1 MSFFN
6 QLKNKA
12 EELNKKHN
20 IVPSFGQNHQP
31 QQQGHAP
38 SPYHQNYPGQPQP
51 QPQYPGYN
59 QPAPP
64 PPGSWQQQQQ
74 SPSQLA
80 AYGNYY
86 AEAPPPPIPYHS
98 RPGGSSG
105 AGGSSFG
112 NPSVGNAD
120 PTAPAP
126 RVYWRPDFS
135 PATPVSQAFE
145 HKQGHGEP
153 YGWGNNELQV
163 YTASPAN
170 SFHTV
175 TTSTSTNPTT
185 GQQQPHPILVVRAIA
200 QPQHPD
206 PEARFTSARL
216 VSRTSLGSDSGGALS
231 ATLTLPCAPG
241 VWPAF
246 WLLPREPFRW
256 PRDGEVDVAETW
268 DGDGVNRACLHWGY
282 YDGAPGEPEKHRVRE
297 TRVPDLGSRP
307 GGVRFDFVWYTGG
320 NGNGNG
326 NGGANGTRLMWYVDG
341 RPVMRNWMPEGA
353 RPIGDFCVLLNVAM
367 GGNVCQGKVPREGVY
382 DLVVH
387 DLHMSEAPEG
397 GWGRFEADWQRCP
410 DGAVM

>member
-12 EELNKKHN
+12 EELNKKHS
-20 IVPSFGQNHQP
+20 IIPSFGQNHQP
-31 QQQGHAP
+31 QHQQQQQQGHAP

-51 QPQYPGYN
+51 QYTGYYN

-64 PPGSWQQQQQ
+64 AGSWQQPPPPPHQPQQQ

-86 AEAPPPPIPYHS
+86 AQAPPPPIPYHS
-98 RPGGSSG
+98 RPGGAG
-105 AGGSSFG
+105 AGGSG
-112 NPSVGNAD
+112 IPSSSGT
-120 PTAPAP
+120 PPAP
-126 RVYWRPDFS
+126 PVYWRPDFS
-135 PATPVSQAFE
+135 AAAPVSHAFE
-145 HKQGHGEP
+145 HKLGHGSP
-153 YGWGNNELQV
+153 YGWGNNELQT
-163 YTASPAN
+163 YTDSPAN
-170 SFHTV
+170 SFHAAAA
-175 TTSTSTNPTT
+175 TT
-185 GQQQPHPILVVRAIA
+185 GQQILVVRAIA
-200 QPQHPD
+200 RPQHPD

-216 VSRTSLGSDSGGALS
+216 VSRAPLGRASGCLTA
-231 ATLTLPCAPG
+231 ALTLPCAEG

-246 WLLPREPFRW
+246 WLLPREPFSW

-268 DGDGVNRACLHWGY
+268 NGDGANRSCLHWGY

-297 TRVPDLGSRP
+297 TRVPDMGSRA
-307 GGVRFDFVWYTGG
+307 GGVRFDFVWYSGG
-320 NGNGNG
+320 
-326 NGGANGTRLMWYVDG
+326 GGGSGSGSGSGSGTRLMWYIDG
-341 RPVMRNWMPEGA
+341 RPVMRNGMPAGA